1 MKPQLEQ
8 IKSWA
13 RTAGQ
18 MAIEMR
24 KEDLN
29 IEQKGLAD
37 LVTRADM
44 AIEAYLLDQVATNFP
59 KHTVLGEETGMHQK
73 DGAHRWYID
82 PIDGTLNYAHGLPE
96 YSISI
101 AYAFEGELQLGV
113 IYCPEMDELFS
124 AEKGKG
130 AWLNGKPI
138 QVSKIN
144 KLIDSLLITGFRHS
158 LIDTPRSNMD
168 CFIHMARHSQTI
180 RRLGS
185 AALDLAYVA
194 AGRAEGFWE
203 IALNPWD
210 VAAGILLVREAGGK
224 VEGLFGE
231 ANLLE
236 GSVDI
241 LAANPVIFPQMRA
254 LLIEVRDA
262 KSSKFS

>member
-37 LVTRADM
+37 LVTRADK

-101 AYAFEGELQLGV
+101 AYAYEGELQLGV

-138 QVSKIN
+138 QVSKST
-144 KLIDSLLITGFRHS
+144 SLLIRF
-158 LIDTPRSNMD
+158 
-168 CFIHMARHSQTI
+168 
-180 RRLGS
+180 
-185 AALDLAYVA
+185 
-194 AGRAEGFWE
+194 
-203 IALNPWD
+203 
-210 VAAGILLVREAGGK
+210 
-224 VEGLFGE
+224 
-231 ANLLE
+231 
-236 GSVDI
+236 
-241 LAANPVIFPQMRA
+241 
-254 LLIEVRDA
+254 
-262 KSSKFS
+262 